1 VSVYRSK
8 KSPFY
13 AYDFEVGGH
22 RFYGSTKCRTR
33 REAEKYEA
41 LERGR
46 AGAQIKAQKLAAVS
60 LDIDAVADRFWL
72 AHGQHAAEPGAV
84 KKNLARLIEHFG
96 AGTSLTDIDDVRI
109 AKLVAWRR
117 GQRVKR
123 RGKESADAPLI
134 APATVNR
141 STTKVLARLFG
152 FAKGERAIFERE
164 PNWQRHWLPEPE
176 ERVRELQDNEAE
188 RIDGATREDYA
199 PYFAFARASGIR
211 QFEGLDLRWSEVNF
225 GTKQIVRLG
234 KGGRRVTFPITGSI
248 REILFPLQGQHTE
261 FVFTYVAVYGNKR
274 LKLVRGRRYPLTRS
288 GVKAAWRRM
297 RAKAGVIDFR
307 FHDFRHDFGTKLL
320 RETGNVKLV
329 QRALNHRDI
338 KSTLRYAHVL
348 DEDVAQGVEAVARSR
363 NDAEHLA
370 ESRNLSRTSTRKVS

>member
-1 VSVYRSK
+1 VSVYKPKRT
-8 KSPFY
+8 PFY
-13 AYDFEVGGH
+13 AYDFEVGGY
-22 RFYGSTKCRTR
+22 RFHGSTKRKTR
-33 REAEKYEA
+33 REAEA
-41 LERGR
+41 VERELRER
-46 AGAQIKAQKLAAVS
+46 AAARVKAQKLASVS

-72 AHGQHAAEPGAV
+72 AHGQHAAEPDAV
-84 KKNLARLIEHFG
+84 TKNLARLIEYFG
-96 AGTSLTDIDDVRI
+96 SGMSLTDIDDVAV

-123 RGKESADAPLI
+123 RGKERLDAPLI

-164 PNWQRHWLPEPE
+164 PNWEQHWLPEPE
-176 ERVRELQDNEAE
+176 ERVRELQDSEAE
-188 RIDGATREDYA
+188 KIDGAMRDDYV
-199 PYFAFARASGIR
+199 PYFAFVRMSGMR

-234 KGGRRVTFPITGSI
+234 KGGRRVTFPITDSI
-248 REILFPLQGQHTE
+248 REILFPLRGQHPE
-261 FVFTYVAVYGNKR
+261 FVFTYVAVYGNRR
-274 LKLVRGRRYPLTRS
+274 LGLARGNRYPLTRS
-288 GVKAAWRRM
+288 GVKAAWQRM

-320 RETGNVKLV
+320 RETGNFKLV

-363 NDAEHLA
+363 MGAEHVA
-370 ESRNLSRTSTRKVS
+370 ESRNLSRTTVRKVS